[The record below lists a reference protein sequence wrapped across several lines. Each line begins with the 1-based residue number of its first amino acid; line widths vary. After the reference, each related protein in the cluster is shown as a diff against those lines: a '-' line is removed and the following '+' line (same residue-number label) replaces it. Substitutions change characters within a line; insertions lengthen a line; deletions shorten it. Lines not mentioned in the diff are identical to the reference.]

1 MKKVK
6 FCKILVLIEIVILLL
21 LGILLGIRWKED
33 KPIKVSMTDWES
45 DYAKWDDTQGW
56 YINDKLVKTDEK
68 IVFLSGPFIF
78 LEKGTYSATIEYEC
92 DADQSCIAN
101 QENITNLYAG
111 SAILGKKQNTVSY
124 DFELT
129 TDVDDFE
136 LQINYSGKG
145 YLRIKDISIV
155 QTPIGFL
162 RTTVIIFALFVCLD
176 LVVFFWERIKQ
187 NRNILMALLGI
198 VLLTSLPLFS
208 NGMNMGHDSPFHLM
222 RIESIAEEIRLGNI
236 PVRMPSLYMDGAGYP
251 VSVYYGDLLLYVP
264 AVLRLLGFSVMTAY
278 KFYVLMINMGTVLIT
293 YFCMKGIFKEK
304 RIALLTCLTYCTAS
318 YRLVNIYVRSAVGE
332 YSAMMFLPIV
342 ALAVYRIYTDDVQNF
357 KEYKKN
363 ALFLAIGMSGLI
375 GNHMLSTEMTVF
387 VLAALCVFLFKKT
400 LRKNTIKVYLLAV
413 LETCA
418 LSAYFIVPFLDY
430 YINIP
435 ILINNE
441 IQNGYRLIQTKGA
454 CLSEYF
460 SFFRDVYGGG
470 SSVYTN
476 DRMLL
481 TPGLV
486 LMLVLVLAVILWVN
500 QRSNKEMKVLTVCS
514 VFILFVASNIF
525 PWNDLALHFPLGGM
539 LSQVQFPWRYIG
551 LSIITLTL
559 LLGNIL
565 QRTDLDRIF
574 GKYGIEKFVVL
585 SGIFMTCF
593 FVGNYN
599 DNEDANLGAYYG
611 RAELSTYS
619 IGNGEYL
626 RQMEGW
632 KDMSVEVS
640 GNHMEQ
646 VSIDTRKGTYMKLY
660 CKGTDKEG
668 EICLPI
674 WNYKGYHVTDEDGN
688 EYEITDSD
696 NKQIRFFLP
705 AGFDGYVTVDFAEP
719 WYWRAAELISLLS
732 VIYLCIRQKMTGH
745 R

>member
-1 MKKVK
+1 MKKIK
-6 FCKILVLIEIVILLL
+6 FSKILVLIEIVILLL

-92 DADQSCIAN
+92 DEDQSCIAN
-101 QENITNLYAG
+101 KANISNLCAG

-129 TDVDDFE
+129 TDVDFE

-155 QTPIGFL
+155 KTPIGFL

-208 NGMNMGHDSPFHLM
+208 NGMNRGHDSSFHLM

-236 PVRMPSLYMDGAGYP
+236 PVRMSSLYMDGAGYP

-375 GNHMLSTEMTVF
+375 GTHMLSTEMVIF
-387 VLAALCVFLFKKT
+387 VLAVICVFLFKMT
-400 LRKNTIKVYLLAV
+400 IRQNTIKVYFGAV
-413 LETCA
+413 IETCL

-430 YINIP
+430 YVNVPVSINAS
-435 ILINNE
+435 
-441 IQNGYRLIQTKGA
+441 IQNGYRLIQAKGA
-454 CLSEYF
+454 CFSEYF
-460 SFFRDVYGGG
+460 TFFKNIYGGG
-470 SSVYTN
+470 SSVCTN

-481 TPGLV
+481 TPGMI
-486 LMLVLVLAVILWVN
+486 LMSVLVLAVVLWVN
-500 QRSNKEMKVLTVCS
+500 GRSGREMKVLTVCS
-514 VFILFVASNIF
+514 GVILFAASNMF
-525 PWNDLALHFPLGGM
+525 PWNELAIHFRVGGM

-565 QRTDLDRIF
+565 QRTDVNKIL
-574 GKYGIEKFVVL
+574 GQYGIEKFIVFAC
-585 SGIFMTCF
+585 IFMTCF
-593 FVGNYN
+593 FVGSYN
-599 DNEDANLGAYYG
+599 DSEGSNLGAYYG

-640 GNHMEQ
+640 SNHMEQ